1 MPRMLQISGPQL
13 GIQLGPLQWEIDLQT
28 IRNIN
33 MKMQQQISST
43 MDSGL
48 QGGGSAPGWPAA
60 VVKASAFCSWE
71 SSSISSCLLWTH
83 FRTNWEGPLPQPP
96 ATYWP
101 MSDGPWRFKR
111 SMWTSSRMAR
121 ALSMSSIYSEWLTRM
136 SLLIRAWKTWSTGEG
151 NGKPLQNSCLENT
164 MSSMKRQKD
173 ITLKDEPP
181 CPGQ

>member
-1 MPRMLQISGPQL
+1 
-13 GIQLGPLQWEIDLQT
+13 
-28 IRNIN
+28 
-33 MKMQQQISST
+33 
-43 MDSGL
+43 MDSWL
-48 QGGGSAPGWPAA
+48 QGGGSTPGWPGAE
-60 VVKASAFCSWE
+60 VKASALCSWE
-71 SSSISSCLLWTH
+71 SSSISNIVPMQQYCIGSSLLWTH
-83 FRTNWEGPLPQPP
+83 FPTTSEGPLPQPP

-121 ALSMSSIYSEWLTRM
+121 ALSMSSIYSEWLMRM

-151 NGKPLQNSCLENT
+151 NGKPLQYSCLENT